1 MKMSICFLCVFLF
14 SFLDEDTTQLTIIRN
29 INELNGNC
37 IAILQDRRANSRLN
51 EFIETEEEEENAE
64 GEYRNSNQFISGIFP
79 NWVNGP
85 LNIKKKPVRALKNHF
100 KW

>member
-1 MKMSICFLCVFLF
+1 MCFSLF
-14 SFLDEDTTQLTIIRN
+14 FFLDEDTTQLTIIRN

-64 GEYRNSNQFISGIFP
+64 GGYRNSNQFILGFSQLMG
-79 NWVNGP
+79 
-85 LNIKKKPVRALKNHF
+85 H
-100 KW
+100 

>member
-1 MKMSICFLCVFLF
+1 MITYKNVNLFFMCFSFF
-14 SFLDEDTTQLTIIRN
+14 SFLDEDTTQLTVIRN

-64 GEYRNSNQFISGIFP
+64 GGYYRNSNQFISGIFP

-85 LNIKKKPVRALKNHF
+85 LNIK
-100 KW
+100 

>member
-1 MKMSICFLCVFLF
+1 MSICFLCVFLFF

-51 EFIETEEEEENAE
+51 EFIDTEEEEEENAE
-64 GEYRNSNQFISGIFP
+64 GGYRNSNQFILGFSQLMG
-79 NWVNGP
+79 
-85 LNIKKKPVRALKNHF
+85 H
-100 KW
+100 

>member
-51 EFIETEEEEENAE
+51 EFIETEEEENAE
-64 GEYRNSNQFISGIFP
+64 GGYRNSNQFILGFSQLMG
-79 NWVNGP
+79 
-85 LNIKKKPVRALKNHF
+85 H
-100 KW
+100 